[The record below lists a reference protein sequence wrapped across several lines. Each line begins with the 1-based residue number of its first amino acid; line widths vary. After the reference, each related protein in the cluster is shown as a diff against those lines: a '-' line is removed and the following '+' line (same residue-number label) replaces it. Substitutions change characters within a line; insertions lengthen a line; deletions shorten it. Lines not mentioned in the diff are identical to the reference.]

1 MNFAVASGNIRHF
14 PFRQSLLL
22 IRPFHIIHQLTI
34 VLMVIAL
41 NGISPSPLEIFMAWL
56 MLFLLMPFLFGLND
70 WMHQEED
77 AMMGRDRLFASGH
90 VSPKYIPVFLVSI
103 LVVMNAI
110 AFSSSL
116 ATLGWLETMIA
127 CGLLYGYFKHKRH
140 TFLTY
145 LFRTF
150 SGMTF
155 YLVVASYFG
164 YWHQY
169 SVALFVGHLD
179 LFSHIAGDL
188 RDYPLD
194 LKGNVRTFPVR
205 FGIANTRKLI
215 LIMFAVSVAYLSFI
229 IALPAVFWIFLSI
242 FAIAGWS
249 FYLLLDA
256 LQIHALQHAAFHG
269 VKIACY
275 SLIAGVLLSQPLIVA
290 GIMFAWAVSYLAYL
304 WSDGR
309 LKEIHWKETLAN
321 PLGI

>member
-1 MNFAVASGNIRHF
+1 MNFAVTSRNIRHF

-22 IRPFHIIHQLTI
+22 VRPFHIIHQMVI
-34 VLMVIAL
+34 VLMVISL
-41 NGISPSPLEIFMAWL
+41 NGISPSPLEILMAWL

-70 WMHQEED
+70 WMHRDED
-77 AMMGRDRLFASGH
+77 AEMGRDRLFTSGY
-90 VSPKYIPVFLVSI
+90 VSPKYVPIFLVSI

-116 ATLGWLETMIA
+116 VTLGWLEAMIV
-127 CGLLYGYFKHKRH
+127 CGLLYGYFKHQRY

-169 SVALFVGHLD
+169 LVALFVGLLD

-188 RDYPLD
+188 RDYPMD

-205 FGIANTRKLI
+205 YGIGNTRKLI
-215 LIMFAVSVAYLSFI
+215 LAVFAVSMAYLSLI

-242 FAIAGWS
+242 FAAVGWVI
-249 FYLLLDA
+249 YLLLDA
-256 LQIHALQHAAFHG
+256 LGIHALQHAAFHG

-275 SLIAGVLLSQPLIVA
+275 SLIAGFLISRPLMVA
-290 GIMFAWAVSYLAYL
+290 GVMFAWAVSYLAYL

-309 LKEIHWKETLAN
+309 LGEIRWWEALTN